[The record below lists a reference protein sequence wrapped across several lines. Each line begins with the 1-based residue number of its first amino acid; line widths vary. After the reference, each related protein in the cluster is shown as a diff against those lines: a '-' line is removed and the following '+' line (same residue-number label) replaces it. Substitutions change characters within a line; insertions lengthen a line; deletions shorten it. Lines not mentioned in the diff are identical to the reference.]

1 MRARCGSC
9 GTEVDVTGQGRFKC
23 PTCGAVNQI
32 PGQAAAV
39 PGASAAPPSVGGL
52 PPVPVPPPQPSPRV
66 SCPDCSFSFIVGDV
80 DMAVCPNCGAE
91 VSVGGARD
99 E

>member
-32 PGQAAAV
+32 PGQ
-39 PGASAAPPSVGGL
+39 PGAVAGASEQAPPGGL
-52 PPVPVPPPQPSPRV
+52 PPVPTPPAEPSPRV

-80 DMAVCPNCGAE
+80 EMAVCPNCNAE
-91 VSVGGARD
+91 VSVGGGRG